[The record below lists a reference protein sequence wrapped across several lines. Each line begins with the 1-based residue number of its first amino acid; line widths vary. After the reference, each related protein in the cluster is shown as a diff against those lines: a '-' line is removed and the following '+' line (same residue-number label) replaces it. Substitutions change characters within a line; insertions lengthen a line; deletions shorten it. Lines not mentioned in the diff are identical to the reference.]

1 MKHVVKYSGLAV
13 ALGLDGWLIYDGF
26 VAQDVA
32 YQHKIG
38 FIGLLI
44 LFVLFIVAWKWLNDK
59 INRRLQAME
68 TANEMGVVGQTSLLV
83 KTLLNFVGLIIPL
96 VLVGGMF
103 YYVGSYFNQVGGVIL
118 KVALITLIPMITYY
132 IYEYMKR
139 NELIAQQNADKENLI
154 KGVADEVKRTVGYK

>member
-1 MKHVVKYSGLAV
+1 MKHVIKYSGLAV

-26 VAQDVA
+26 VAQDVE

-38 FIGLLI
+38 FIGLMI
-44 LFVLFIVAWKWLNDK
+44 LFVLFLIAWKWINDK
-59 INRRLQAME
+59 INRKLQAIE

-83 KTLLNFVGLIIPL
+83 KTLLNFIGLIIPL

-118 KVALITLIPMITYY
+118 KVGLIMIIPMITYY

-139 NELIAQQNADKENLI
+139 NELIAKTNAEKESLI

>member
-1 MKHVVKYSGLAV
+1 MKYVVKYSGLAV
-13 ALGLDGWLIYDGF
+13 ALGIDGWLIYDGF

-132 IYEYMKR
+132 LYEYMKR

>member
-32 YQHKIG
+32 CQHKIG

-68 TANEMGVVGQTSLLV
+68 TANEMGVVGQTSLVV
-83 KTLLNFVGLIIPL
+83 KTLLNFVGLIVPL